1 MAEFVVV
8 PKELLKNLYKGLTEV
23 EEVLA
28 TLEELMDKEGLKRI
42 EEAEEEY
49 QRGDYVIVKSGEEV
63 KRLIE

>member
-8 PKELLKNLYKGLTEV
+8 PKELLKNLYKGLAEV

>member
-1 MAEFVVV
+1 MAEFVVIS
-8 PKELLKNLYKGLTEV
+8 KELLKNLYRRLAEV

-63 KRLIE
+63 

>member
-8 PKELLKNLYKGLTEV
+8 PKELLKNLYKGLAEV

-63 KRLIE
+63 KRL

>member
-63 KRLIE
+63 